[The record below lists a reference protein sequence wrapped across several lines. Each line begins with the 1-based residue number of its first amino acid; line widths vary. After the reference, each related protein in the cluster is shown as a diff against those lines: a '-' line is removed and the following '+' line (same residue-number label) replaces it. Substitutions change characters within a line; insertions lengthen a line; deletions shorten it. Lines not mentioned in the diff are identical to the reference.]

1 MIRKIMNFIR
11 ERSLRGFGLT
21 FMFTFIVLFIMLIS
35 IFLSLVIVVFFVYIG
50 LYPSPP
56 VEDPDSGGALVLIT
70 YFGTASVLV
79 SILASLIFSRIPLSP
94 IRKVIRASEEL
105 AKGNFSVRIQL
116 KGPKELRKLNRSF
129 NHMAEELG
137 SLEMLRSD
145 FINNFSHEFK
155 TPIVSLRGYAKV
167 LKRKNL
173 TDEERNDYLDIIIN
187 ESERLAEL
195 ATNVL
200 QLSKIE
206 SQAIITEKTTFN
218 LTEHIRTVIV
228 LLEPK
233 WSAKHISF
241 QFDSSELIVTAN
253 EDMLSQVW
261 INLLDN
267 AIKYSPSYSE
277 ITIVMDSIDQQVR
290 ISIHNDGPGID
301 MSQQKYI
308 FDKFYQGDSSHA
320 SSGNGL
326 GLSIAHKI
334 VALHDGTIQVASSDD
349 TGTTFEV
356 ILPSI

>member
-1 MIRKIMNFIR
+1 
-11 ERSLRGFGLT
+11 
-21 FMFTFIVLFIMLIS
+21 
-35 IFLSLVIVVFFVYIG
+35 
-50 LYPSPP
+50 
-56 VEDPDSGGALVLIT
+56 
-70 YFGTASVLV
+70 
-79 SILASLIFSRIPLSP
+79 
-94 IRKVIRASEEL
+94 
-105 AKGNFSVRIQL
+105 
-116 KGPKELRKLNRSF
+116 
-129 NHMAEELG
+129 MAEELG

-173 TDEERNDYLDIIIN
+173 TDDERNDYLDIIIN

-200 QLSKIE
+200 QLSKVE
-206 SQAIITEKTTFN
+206 SQAIITEKTSFN

-241 QFDSSELIVTAN
+241 QFDSSELMVTAN

-277 ITIVMDSIDQQVR
+277 ITIAMNSKDQQVR
-290 ISIHNDGPGID
+290 ISIHNNGPGINE
-301 MSQQKYI
+301 SQQKNI
-308 FDKFYQGDSSHA
+308 FDKFYQGDSSH
-320 SSGNGL
+320 SSPGNGL

-334 VALHDGTIQVASSDD
+334 VALHGGTIQVASSDD

-356 ILPSI
+356 TLPSI